1 MNGNKDDD
9 MSAVTQAIPFASSLR
24 ARTYSGGH
32 PPAMTRATLDAMQD
46 AVITVDMQGNI
57 DYANPAAL
65 GLLQMGN
72 DELLGKP
79 FSLMVRIENDHE
91 PITADE
97 FTRRCHAGHS
107 IYDPESQLLLHRA
120 DGSEVPIED
129 FAAPIRLPDGR
140 VMGGVM
146 VFKDVSERRRV
157 QDVLDLSGKMF
168 RELLD
173 FAPDAILIAD
183 LSGNIMLANARA
195 EQMFGYEHGGIAGL
209 EMQALIPQCLSCG
222 NFAMSGEARAFPCQQ
237 DAIALEATCCSR
249 DGEEFPGEVS
259 LGLLD
264 TAQGELLMA
273 VVRDVSQRKHYEQQ
287 LYYQA
292 THDLLTGLPN
302 RAYLLDQL
310 QQAMAQASRDGASVA
325 LLFVDL
331 DNFKDVNDTLGHAVG
346 DLLLLEM
353 AARLRA
359 GIPDSGLLARV
370 SGDEFAIVLQGVA
383 SRAEVEQVAS
393 MALRAIV
400 QPCDING
407 FRIHVSGSLGISIY
421 PDDGDEALGLLRN
434 ADMAMYRAKEQ
445 GRNNYSMYS
454 HEMHQGQQER
464 MELSN
469 ALRSALEK
477 REFEL
482 HYQPKLDLHSGQVH
496 SLEALIRW
504 RHPQKGMISPAF
516 FIPLAEDCGLIVEIG
531 AWVIDEAC
539 RQIAEWQDMGM
550 RQVRIAVNLS
560 AGQCSKDDIFTRIMN
575 SLKAYDVDPHL
586 LEVEITESMVLHDPV
601 QALHTFNALR
611 DQGVSIAID
620 DFGTGYSSFSY
631 LKKFP
636 SHCLK
641 IDKSFVDDIAV
652 DASNIEIIRAIIA
665 VAHNMG
671 MRVVAEGVETLEQL
685 ELLNKNGCNEIQ
697 GYYISPPLAAED
709 IYDFMKKFSSPV

>member
-1 MNGNKDDD
+1 MHAIPSDMLSGIMSRNGNF
-9 MSAVTQAIPFASSLR
+9 SQAL
-24 ARTYSGGH
+24 TE
-32 PPAMTRATLDAMQD
+32 ATLDAMKD
-46 AVITVDMQGNI
+46 AVITVDMLGNI
-57 DYANPAAL
+57 NYVNSAAQT
-65 GLLQMGN
+65 LLHMDAMDLIGQPFTMVVQISN
-72 DELLGKP
+72 DTTP
-79 FSLMVRIENDHE
+79 MAV
-91 PITADE
+91 DE
-97 FTRRCHAGHS
+97 FMRRCHADQP
-107 IYDPESQLLLHRA
+107 IYDHERQLLLLRA
-120 DGSEVPIED
+120 DGSAVPIED
-129 FAAPIRLPDGR
+129 YAAPIRMTNGR
-140 VMGGVM
+140 AVGAVT
-146 VFKDVSERRRV
+146 VLKDVSERKRA
-157 QDVLDLSGKMF
+157 QDVLDSSSRMF
-168 RELLD
+168 YELFN

-183 LSGNIMLANARA
+183 THGIVMLANTRA
-195 EQMFGYEHGGIAGL
+195 GQMFGCDQGELVGRK
-209 EMQALIPQCLSCG
+209 MQELVPFCQPCA
-222 NFAMSGEARAFPCQQ
+222 NFAESEQTVAFPDKGDGVAIEGTCRGQ
-237 DAIALEATCCSR
+237 DGAT
-249 DGEEFPGEVS
+249 FPCEVS
-259 LGLLD
+259 VGLLD

-273 VVRDVSQRKHYEQQ
+273 VVRDVHQRKHYEQQ

-310 QQAMAQASRDGASVA
+310 QQAMLQAGRDGKSVA

-331 DNFKDVNDTLGHAVG
+331 DNFKDVNDTLGHAIG
-346 DLLLLEM
+346 DLLLLEV

-359 GIPDSGLLARV
+359 EMPETGLLARV
-370 SGDEFAIVLQGVA
+370 SGDEFAVVLQDVA
-383 SRAEVEQVAS
+383 GRAVVEQ
-393 MALRAIV
+393 MAAGVLRAIV
-400 QPCDING
+400 QPCDIEG
-407 FRIHVSGSLGISIY
+407 YRIHVSGSLGISIY
-421 PDDGDEALGLLRN
+421 PDDGSEALALLRN

-477 REFEL
+477 KEFEL

-539 RQIAEWQDMGM
+539 RQIAEWQGMGM

-560 AGQCSKDDIFTRIMN
+560 AGQCRKDDIFTRIMN
-575 SLKAYDVDPHL
+575 SLKAHDVDPHQ

-611 DQGVSIAID
+611 DQGISIAID

-697 GYYISPPLAAED
+697 GYYISPPLSAED
-709 IYDFMKKFSSPV
+709 IYDFMKRFSSPV